1 MSAVNIVALLGVL
14 LGEIALYMDIG
25 SRLFGPCRRTLL
37 GSAVRIFVMVVAM
50 ALLAAPACF
59 LIFYP
64 NSHTVKTI
72 CFVAAAL
79 GVLLFLHFLFPYKF
93 GIRKVDEG
101 KRESVTTSL
110 TPVVALREQ
119 TIEYP
124 DLPSELTDFALLVI
138 SDLHCN
144 TGQSISVLKDWVDAL
159 TDAKPDCVAI
169 LGDLTEKRELLPAVI
184 EILDRIPSRLG
195 AFCVRGNHDFEDGRA
210 EMIEESLRGTSITL
224 LANSAYRFPDLKL
237 TLLGVE
243 SPWNSAPLP
252 EPPQADFVI
261 GLTHSPDNIPLLARS
276 RVNLGLAGHTHGG
289 KMRLPMV
296 GPLMVPCALG
306 RFLDGGLYA
315 LGTTLTVVTKG
326 IGYFPGGGKRQGEI
340 LRLTLSRSMQ
350 P

>member
-1 MSAVNIVALLGVL
+1 MSAGNIAALLGLL
-14 LGEIALYMDIG
+14 LGETTLYMDIG
-25 SRLFGPCRRTLL
+25 SRLFGSCRRTPL
-37 GSAVRIFVMVVAM
+37 GSAVRIFVMVAAM
-50 ALLAAPACF
+50 ASLAAPAC
-59 LIFYP
+59 LLALYP
-64 NSHTVKTI
+64 NSHTVQTI

-93 GIRKVDEG
+93 GIRKVAEG
-101 KRESVTTSL
+101 KLGSVTTSL

-119 TIEYP
+119 AIEHP
-124 DLPSELTDFALLVI
+124 DLPSEMTDFALLVI

-144 TGQSISVLKDWVDAL
+144 TGRSISILKDCVDAL

-169 LGDLTEKRELLPAVI
+169 LGDFGEKGELLPAVI

-210 EMIEESLRGTSITL
+210 DIIEESVRETSISL
-224 LANSAYRFPDLKL
+224 LANSARRFPDLRL
-237 TLLGVE
+237 SLLGVE
-243 SPWNSAPLP
+243 SPWNSTPLP

-276 RVNLGLAGHTHGG
+276 RVSLGLAGHTHGG
-289 KMRLPMV
+289 KMRLPIV

-315 LGTTLTVVTKG
+315 LGNTLTVVTKG
-326 IGYFPGGGKRQGEI
+326 IGHFPGGGNRQGEI
-340 LRLTLSRSMQ
+340 LLLTLARRRQ